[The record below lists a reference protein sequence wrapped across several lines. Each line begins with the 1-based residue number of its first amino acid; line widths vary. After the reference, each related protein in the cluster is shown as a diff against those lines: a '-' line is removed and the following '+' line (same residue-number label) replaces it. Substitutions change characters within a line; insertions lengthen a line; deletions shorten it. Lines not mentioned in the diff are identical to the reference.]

1 MLCILGLKVTGE
13 HLLLTDEHWNM
24 AQKVL
29 TFLELFYDAIVTLSG
44 VYYPTSPLMI
54 HYLVKIAMH
63 LKNYANDIHIRSV
76 VQPMIDKYNKYW
88 RDIPLLYSFA
98 FILDPRA
105 KMKGFTRV
113 LRRLGAL
120 TSTDY
125 SAYLLGTRARL
136 TDVFN
141 KYEEK
146 FGSVRLKRPNPPTLS
161 GKKRSAWMKFMMI
174 MMLQVPLVVSI
185 LDLVLLTYLE
195 IPLLLHCCRLQV
207 HQLLMLLNLYPTWTV
222 TL

>member
-1 MLCILGLKVTGE
+1 MTIGLWQK
-13 HLLLTDEHWNM
+13 
-24 AQKVL
+24 KVL
-29 TFLELFYDAIVTLSG
+29 KFLELFYDATVALSG

-63 LKNYANDIHIRSV
+63 LKNYANDNQIRPV

-105 KMKGFTRV
+105 KMKGFIRV
-113 LRRLGAL
+113 LKGLGTL

-125 SAYLLGTRARL
+125 SAYQVGTRALL
-136 TDVFN
+136 TDVYN

-146 FGSVRLKRPNPPTLS
+146 YGGVRLKRTAPPNLS
-161 GKKRSAWMKFMMI
+161 G
-174 MMLQVPLVVSI
+174 
-185 LDLVLLTYLE
+185 
-195 IPLLLHCCRLQV
+195 
-207 HQLLMLLNLYPTWTV
+207 
-222 TL
+222 